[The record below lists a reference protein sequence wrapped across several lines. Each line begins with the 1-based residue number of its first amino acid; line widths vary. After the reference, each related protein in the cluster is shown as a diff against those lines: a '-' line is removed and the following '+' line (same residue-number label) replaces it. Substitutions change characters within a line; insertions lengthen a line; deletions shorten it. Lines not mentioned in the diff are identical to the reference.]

1 MRIITGEYKGRQIA
15 SVKGANIRY
24 TSDRL
29 KESLF
34 SILRESVVGSHFLDL
49 YAGSGNVGIEALS
62 RGADSVTFVDINP
75 FCIKT
80 IESNLQK
87 CGVTAEMM
95 LEQSRVRIL
104 KTEAFRS
111 LGYFQRHGARFD
123 LIFLD
128 PPYAKGFVER
138 TIQEISTGKILSENG
153 RIIAEHDVKEAVRS
167 PIGGFIMDRQEKY
180 GLTLLSF
187 FGNQ

>member
-1 MRIITGEYKGRQIA
+1 MRILSGEFKGRKIFTPEGIRPVSERVRKSCFDILGDQ
-15 SVKGANIRY
+15 VKGKRVL
-24 TSDRL
+24 D
-29 KESLF
+29 LF
-34 SILRESVVGSHFLDL
+34 S
-49 YAGSGNVGIEALS
+49 GSGSLGFEAIS
-62 RGADSVTFVDINP
+62 RGAEFCVFIDANRKGISAVRRNISALALSAKTQSYLKDSFLAVKDF
-75 FCIKT
+75 FAAKT
-80 IESNLQK
+80 
-87 CGVTAEMM
+87 T
-95 LEQSRVRIL
+95 
-104 KTEAFRS
+104 
-111 LGYFQRHGARFD
+111 FD